1 MLYIVCRLRV
11 YGGASKT
18 KLMAKILVVEDD
30 PAIRAVIKETLET
43 ADYTVATSSDGIE
56 ALERLRREEF
66 DMMICDVWM
75 PRMGGLDL
83 LRSLRVEARTPP
95 RVIVMTADDTPQTVL
110 EALREQAYQYTAK
123 PFDPIT
129 LLEQVERALEL
140 PEPLPIEILSAR
152 PDWVELLVPC
162 DLATADR
169 IQGFLAQLRADLPE
183 EVRQNVGAA
192 FREMLLNAVEWGGK
206 LDPHRKVR
214 IAYLR
219 AKRMLLYR
227 VADPGPG
234 FRTDTLVH
242 AAVNNPAGD
251 PWGHIVAREQ
261 KGLRPGGFGI
271 LMARAM
277 VDEVLYNEA
286 QNEVV
291 LIKYLD

>member
-1 MLYIVCRLRV
+1 MPYAV
-11 YGGASKT
+11 YGRLFTLGAK
-18 KLMAKILVVEDD
+18 MAKILVVEDD
-30 PAIRAVIKETLET
+30 PAIRAVIQELLESADFAVTT
-43 ADYTVATSSDGIE
+43 ATDGVD
-56 ALERLRREEF
+56 ALERLRQESF
-66 DMMICDVWM
+66 DLMLCDVWM
-75 PRMGGLDL
+75 PRLGGLDL
-83 LRSLRVEARTPP
+83 LRSLRVESRTPP
-95 RVIVMTADDTPQTVL
+95 RVIVMTADDTPETVL
-110 EALREQAYQYTAK
+110 QALREQAFQYIAK
-123 PFDPIT
+123 PFDPVAM
-129 LLEQVERALEL
+129 LEQLEHVLEL
-140 PEPLPIEILSAR
+140 PAEPLPIEVLSAR
-152 PDWVELLVPC
+152 PNWVELLVPC

-183 EVRQNVGAA
+183 EVRQNVGSA

-206 LDPHRKVR
+206 LDPNRKVR

-234 FRTDTLVH
+234 FKTETLSH
-242 AAVNNPAGD
+242 AAVNNPVGD
-251 PWGHIVAREQ
+251 PWCHMRAREE

-271 LMARAM
+271 LMVRAM

>member
-1 MLYIVCRLRV
+1 
-11 YGGASKT
+11 
-18 KLMAKILVVEDD
+18 MAKILVVEDD
-30 PAIRAVIKETLET
+30 AAIRAVIRELLESADFAVTT
-43 ADYTVATSSDGIE
+43 AADGIE
-56 ALERLRREEF
+56 ALERLRQESF
-66 DMMICDVWM
+66 DLMLSDVWM
-75 PRMGGLDL
+75 PRLGGLDL
-83 LRSLRVEARTPP
+83 LRSLRVEAKTPP

-110 EALREQAYQYTAK
+110 QALREQAYQYIAK
-123 PFDPIT
+123 PFDPAA
-129 LLEQVERALEL
+129 LLEQVQHALEL
-140 PEPLPIEILSAR
+140 STDPLPIEVLSAR
-152 PDWVELLVPC
+152 PNWVELLVPC
-162 DLATADR
+162 DLGTADR

-183 EVRQNVGAA
+183 EVRQNVGSA

-227 VADPGPG
+227 IADPGPG
-234 FRTDTLVH
+234 FKIETLAH

-251 PWGHIVAREQ
+251 PWGHMRAREA

-271 LMARAM
+271 LLVRAM
-277 VDEVLYNEA
+277 VDELLYNEA